1 MSLRERLEND
11 MKEAMKA
18 REAGRLRLSVI
29 RMAKAAIKNA
39 EIARGTALGDDD
51 VAEILRREI
60 KQRHESLSEFE
71 RAGRAERAAE
81 LREEIAVLEGYLPA
95 GLSAEEVEALARQ
108 VIAETGAAGPKDM
121 GRVMSALMP
130 RVKGRADGGMVNA
143 AVRRLLSGTP
153 S

>member
-1 MSLRERLEND
+1 MGSLKERLDQD

-51 VAEILRREI
+51 VADVLRKEI
-60 KQRHESLSEFE
+60 KQRHEALEGFE
-71 RAGRAERAAE
+71 RAGRAERVAE
-81 LREEIAVLEGYLPA
+81 LWEEIAVLEGYLPA
-95 GLSAEEVEALARQ
+95 GLSAAELEALARQ
-108 VIAETGAAGPKDM
+108 AVAETGATGPKDM

-130 RVKGRADGGMVNA
+130 RVKGRADGGAVNA
-143 AVRRLLSGTP
+143 AVRRLLEGR
-153 S
+153 